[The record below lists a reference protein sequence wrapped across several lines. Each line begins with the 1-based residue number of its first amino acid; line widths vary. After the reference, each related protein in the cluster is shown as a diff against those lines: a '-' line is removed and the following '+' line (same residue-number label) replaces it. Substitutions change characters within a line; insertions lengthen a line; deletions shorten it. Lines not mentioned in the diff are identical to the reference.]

1 MNVQATLEKMKEM
14 RLHGMQEAYQ
24 SSIEISSAEQFTK
37 DELLAYLIDAE
48 WQDRQNRKIER
59 LTNQAKFRYKASL
72 EEIDYNTPRELN
84 KDMLLRLSD
93 CNFIK
98 KKENVIIT
106 GPTGVGKSFIA
117 SALGHQACRHGYKI
131 YYSNANK
138 LFAKLKSLKADGSYI
153 KEINKIEKQDLLIID
168 DFGLQP
174 LDNENR
180 QMLME
185 IIEDRHNKRSTII
198 SAQLPVKNWY
208 EVIGDS
214 AIADA
219 ILDRL
224 IHSAHRIT
232 LNGESMRKIQLKK
245 KITKFN

>member
-37 DELLAYLIDAE
+37 YELLAYLIDAE

-214 AIADA
+214 AKADA

-245 KITKFN
+245 KDNKI

>member
-245 KITKFN
+245 KDNKI

>member
-106 GPTGVGKSFIA
+106 GPTGVGKS
-117 SALGHQACRHGYKI
+117 LHQ
-131 YYSNANK
+131 
-138 LFAKLKSLKADGSYI
+138 
-153 KEINKIEKQDLLIID
+153 
-168 DFGLQP
+168 P
-174 LDNENR
+174 
-180 QMLME
+180 
-185 IIEDRHNKRSTII
+185 
-198 SAQLPVKNWY
+198 
-208 EVIGDS
+208 
-214 AIADA
+214 
-219 ILDRL
+219 
-224 IHSAHRIT
+224 
-232 LNGESMRKIQLKK
+232 
-245 KITKFN
+245 

>member
-37 DELLAYLIDAE
+37 DELLAYLIDSE

-98 KKENVIIT
+98 KKENIIIT

-198 SAQLPVKNWY
+198 SAQLPVKNWH

-245 KITKFN
+245 KDNKI